1 MSYLPESATGAPV
14 FDYDAVKDKGLE
26 LTETYAAGDPFPHIV
41 IDDFL
46 PPSMIELCL
55 ENFPKKPDPDSMSF
69 DRDQERYKTSYHP
82 DHMEP
87 ALRNLFY
94 AFNSRPFIRVV
105 ENITG
110 IKQLIP
116 DPYFL
121 GAGFHEIATGGHL
134 SVHADFNHHKPM
146 NLERRVNMLI
156 YLNPDWK
163 AEYGGQLELW
173 RTDMSEQVQSV
184 VPVLNRCA
192 IFTTTQQSMH
202 GNPQP
207 IAHPEGA
214 SRKSIALYFYTAT
227 WDETRA
233 GKTTQF
239 YSRPGTGDRTDWKIR
254 RKEFVEAV
262 TPPIVLRGVNKIG
275 RMMRGAAR

>member
-1 MSYLPESATGAPV
+1 MSYLPESATGAAV
-14 FDYDAVKDKGLE
+14 FDYDAVKEKGLE
-26 LTETYAAGDPFPHIV
+26 LAETYAAGDPFPHIV

-46 PPSMIELCL
+46 PRSMVDLCL
-55 ENFPKKPDPDSMSF
+55 ANFPKKPDPDSPSF

-82 DHMEP
+82 DHMTP
-87 ALRNLFY
+87 SLRALFY

-110 IKQLIP
+110 IRHLIP

-121 GAGFHEIATGGHL
+121 GGGFHEIATGGHL

-146 NLERRVNMLI
+146 DLERRVNMLI

-173 RTDMSEQVQSV
+173 RTDMSEQVHSI
-184 VPVLNRCA
+184 VPALNRCA
-192 IFTTTQQSMH
+192 MFTTTQHSMH

-207 IAHPEGA
+207 VAHPDGH

-239 YSRPGTGDRTDWKIR
+239 HSRPGTDDRTDWQIR
-254 RKEFVEAV
+254 RKEFLEAV
-262 TPPIVLRGVNKIG
+262 TPPIVLRGVKKVG
-275 RMMRGAAR
+275 RMLHGRAN